1 MPAAAKERAKSRS
14 LFLRVSFLVALA
26 TLVIAWLLHHF
37 TSLNVVLVAVG
48 SAVPVAL
55 TFASTVL
62 GEERLER
69 VRKYLDPAFMRL
81 LSPVVLIVLW
91 VVAIVLMTFFT
102 TVHVVADPSAAN
114 TPVTFTFLGRRT
126 VSVQDA
132 LDEEGG
138 AWFVTRTTPAGR
150 RVAVTAS
157 GYSSDTFTVR
167 PFLGLSIRLSQL
179 PEERSVLLRP
189 GPEGLAALNS
199 RGSLRAYLVTARES
213 VLVAETSGVTAS
225 AFILGGQ
232 RAAGTT
238 TPEAWTL
245 ELARC
250 SEATRNRMLQ
260 AWSTWTPMPSE
271 PVRIATGGRL
281 HAAIRARDSTL
292 VAEAH
297 VELGPDARGDIA
309 VPDIGVSNGGCP

>member
-1 MPAAAKERAKSRS
+1 MVS
-14 LFLRVSFLVALA
+14 LIAL
-26 TLVIAWLLHHF
+26 TSLVIAWLLRHF
-37 TSLNVVLVAVG
+37 TSLNVVLIAVG
-48 SAVPVAL
+48 SAVPIAV
-55 TFASTVL
+55 TVGSVVL
-62 GEERLER
+62 GEERLKR
-69 VRKYLDPAFMRL
+69 VRKYVDPAFVRL
-81 LSPVVLIVLW
+81 LSPIVLACLW
-91 VVAIVLMTFFT
+91 MGWIVLATFVT
-102 TVHVVADPSAAN
+102 TVRVVADPEAAN

-126 VSVQDA
+126 VSILDSLDA
-132 LDEEGG
+132 EGG
-138 AWFVTRTTPAGR
+138 VWFVARTAPAGR

-157 GYSSDTFTVR
+157 GYTSDTFPVP

-199 RGSLRAYLVTARES
+199 RGSLRAYLVTPSES
-213 VLVAETSGVTAS
+213 VLVAETTGVTAS
-225 AFILGGQ
+225 AFLLGGQ
-232 RAAGTT
+232 RAPVTT

-260 AWSTWTPMPSE
+260 AWRAWTPLPSE

-309 VPDIGVSNGGCP
+309 VPDVGARNGGCP